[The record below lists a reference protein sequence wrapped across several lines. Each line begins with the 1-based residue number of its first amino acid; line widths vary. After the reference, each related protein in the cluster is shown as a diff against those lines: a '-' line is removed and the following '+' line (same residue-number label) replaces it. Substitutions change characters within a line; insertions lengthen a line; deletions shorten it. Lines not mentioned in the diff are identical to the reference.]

1 MVDLAD
7 TFRPT
12 SYLKYLD
19 EIKPDKKKQKLF
31 S

>member
-19 EIKPDKKKQKLF
+19 EIKLDEKQQKLF